1 MDVIYVLVAFLL
13 VTFIGMLTPYVTKQV
28 FDEVIPSGTL
38 EDLPPILGIL
48 VGASIGSVMFSATRS
63 LVLMRIQQKVETSLQ
78 AAMMARTYAM
88 PATFFRRYTS
98 GDMSNRAMS
107 MTYLCQTITDG
118 IVSNT
123 LTLLFSMFYL
133 YQVFYYAKSLLPVC
147 ILIMLV
153 NLLFM
158 AWEYWIQRRE
168 ERIYMPRNSKLQGLL
183 FSLFSGIQKIKT
195 TGSEVRAFSKW
206 AKAYNSSRPSAYTD
220 YLSRFS
226 TPVSGFIQVAGMALI
241 YYQTVASQVS
251 LSDYMAFTVAFG
263 LVSSGFMALSSVVPS
278 VATAQSLYALL
289 KPVME
294 EVPETYEEA
303 APVTSLSGSIEVH
316 NLSFRYDKE
325 SAYVLKDLN
334 LKINPGEYVAIV
346 GHSGCGKSTLIRL
359 LLGFEKAE
367 SGVIFYDSYNL
378 EKVNKRALRQRIG
391 SCMQDGEL
399 FSGSILSNI
408 IITAPWATEEDAWQ
422 AARQAALAQDIE
434 KMPMKMQ
441 TVLSDGGNGLSGG
454 QRQRL
459 LIARALV
466 NKPSI
471 LFFDE
476 ATSALDNIKQKIVSD
491 NLDALQCT
499 RISIAHRV
507 STIIH
512 CDRILVLDG
521 GKVAEEGTYQELV
534 EKHGLFYNLVKQQL
548 TD

>member
-1 MDVIYVLVAFLL
+1 
-13 VTFIGMLTPYVTKQV
+13 
-28 FDEVIPSGTL
+28 
-38 EDLPPILGIL
+38 
-48 VGASIGSVMFSATRS
+48 
-63 LVLMRIQQKVETSLQ
+63 
-78 AAMMARTYAM
+78 
-88 PATFFRRYTS
+88 
-98 GDMSNRAMS
+98 
-107 MTYLCQTITDG
+107 
-118 IVSNT
+118 
-123 LTLLFSMFYL
+123 
-133 YQVFYYAKSLLPVC
+133 
-147 ILIMLV
+147 
-153 NLLFM
+153 
-158 AWEYWIQRRE
+158 
-168 ERIYMPRNSKLQGLL
+168 
-183 FSLFSGIQKIKT
+183 
-195 TGSEVRAFSKW
+195 
-206 AKAYNSSRPSAYTD
+206 
-220 YLSRFS
+220 
-226 TPVSGFIQVAGMALI
+226 
-241 YYQTVASQVS
+241 
-251 LSDYMAFTVAFG
+251 
-263 LVSSGFMALSSVVPS
+263 
-278 VATAQSLYALL
+278 
-289 KPVME
+289 
-294 EVPETYEEA
+294 
-303 APVTSLSGSIEVH
+303 
-316 NLSFRYDKE
+316 
-325 SAYVLKDLN
+325 
-334 LKINPGEYVAIV
+334 
-346 GHSGCGKSTLIRL
+346 
-359 LLGFEKAE
+359 
-367 SGVIFYDSYNL
+367 
-378 EKVNKRALRQRIG
+378 
-391 SCMQDGEL
+391 MQDGEL